1 MDRVLDRGRGLGRS
15 RDPAAPGLDRGPD
28 RPGWL
33 CRRISEYCPGDDH
46 AGSNAALGKTLPG
59 RALRHVPQTLPG
71 TNGEMMKQLASALA
85 ESKRDERFE
94 KKRPLGEKP

>member
-1 MDRVLDRGRGLGRS
+1 
-15 RDPAAPGLDRGPD
+15 
-28 RPGWL
+28 
-33 CRRISEYCPGDDH
+33 
-46 AGSNAALGKTLPG
+46 
-59 RALRHVPQTLPG
+59 VPQTLPG